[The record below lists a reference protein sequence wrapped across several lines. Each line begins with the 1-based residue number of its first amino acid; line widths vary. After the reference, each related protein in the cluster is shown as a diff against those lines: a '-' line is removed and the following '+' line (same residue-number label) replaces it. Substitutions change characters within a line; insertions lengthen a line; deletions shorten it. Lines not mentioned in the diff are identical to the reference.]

1 MGLNRSFA
9 EDKALFS
16 LILRPPAAALLV
28 RQGFGAETFESLAS
42 HFSQTIL
49 FAYLLLFTKT
59 TIKAIGG
66 RDVTTISI
74 VDKTWIP

>member
-1 MGLNRSFA
+1 MGLYRSFA

-16 LILRPPAAALLV
+16 LILRPPAAAVLV

-49 FAYLLLFTKT
+49 FVYLLLFL
-59 TIKAIGG
+59 
-66 RDVTTISI
+66 RLSEVEM
-74 VDKTWIP
+74 